1 MEELTTTDPRAD
13 FEPRTFADFGRI
25 WLESRVDLKPT
36 TRASYRSMLNT
47 VNLEFGEQ
55 APNQVSYLQVVSWVA
70 KLAEQGVSPT
80 GVRQAYQIVGQVLA
94 LANRLGAIESNVAAG
109 VPLPTVCRTGR
120 HLSLIHI

>member
-55 APNQVSYLQVVSWVA
+55 APNQVSYLQVVPWVA
-70 KLAEQGVSPT
+70 KLAQLGVRPA
-80 GVRQAYQIVGQVLA
+80 GVRQG
-94 LANRLGAIESNVAAG
+94 
-109 VPLPTVCRTGR
+109 
-120 HLSLIHI
+120 